1 MRTTRFSQAHFA
13 LQQLSNTFL
22 TREKGQERS
31 GGAGEEPLRP
41 RLSPRGQRPASPG
54 PGPMRSAAR
63 AEPGCGADPGLPGR
77 AQPLPVPAPAP
88 RPGSTEKNSIDL
100 AGFKL
105 GREGRGVPGVPG
117 GAAMLR
123 GGGGRWDRG
132 GQQLGPS
139 PWRDASL
146 EQVAFSER
154 RLRAFSAGD
163 PQFSHLPAVPAEA
176 EHLSRSREAGWG
188 GCSAPLPLPP
198 GQFLPIPGTLGH
210 RCSVTQQGRA
220 RSR

>member
-13 LQQLSNTFL
+13 LQQLPNTFL

-54 PGPMRSAAR
+54 PGPVRSAAG
-63 AEPGCGADPGLPGR
+63 AEPGCGADPGVPGR
-77 AQPLPVPAPAP
+77 AQPLPVPAQAP
-88 RPGSTEKNSIDL
+88 RPGSIEKNPINF

-105 GREGRGVPGVPG
+105 GRESRGVPGVPG

-123 GGGGRWDRG
+123 GGGGSWDRG
-132 GQQLGPS
+132 GQRLGPS
-139 PWRDASL
+139 PWRDASP
-146 EQVAFSER
+146 EQVAFPGH

-163 PQFSHLPAVPAEA
+163 PRFSHLSAVLAEA
-176 EHLSRSREAGWG
+176 EHLSQRRGAGRG
-188 GCSAPLPLPP
+188 GCSAPVPFPP
-198 GQFLPIPGTLGH
+198 GEFLPTPGTLGH
-210 RCSVTQQGRA
+210 RRGITE
-220 RSR
+220 